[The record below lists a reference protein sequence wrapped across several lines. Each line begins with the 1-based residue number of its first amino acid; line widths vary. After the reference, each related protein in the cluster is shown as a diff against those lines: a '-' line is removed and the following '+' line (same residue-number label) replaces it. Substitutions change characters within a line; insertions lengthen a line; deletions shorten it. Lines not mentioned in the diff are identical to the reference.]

1 MAIDSIIPKAGYLT
15 IRDQI
20 AVILAL
26 EVSAQ
31 LALAIAEG
39 DTEYQAVLESF
50 YKGDDTLSIYVERF
64 QPFDIQEL
72 NALNVYITNVDESE
86 GSNSRQQKG
95 KVSINIDVTT
105 LGEVNDLTAA
115 HRMQRMASTIRGVL
129 SSGFYKTLGF
139 SPNTFIRR
147 RWVTSV
153 QTYQPNETDNTGY
166 LYAGTV
172 QFIVEYEEMN
182 VLQPTSVLSVN
193 YTDITVNPDGRF
205 SLEFN
210 N

>member
-1 MAIDSIIPKAGYLT
+1 MTINAVIPKAGYLT
-15 IRDQI
+15 IRDQV

-26 EVSAQ
+26 EIPAQ
-31 LALAIAEG
+31 LALASG
-39 DTEYQAVLESF
+39 EYKAMLETF
-50 YKGDDTLSIYVERF
+50 YKGDGTLSIYTERF
-64 QPFDIQEL
+64 EPFDLQEL
-72 NALNVYITNVDESE
+72 NSLNVYITNVDESE

-95 KVSINIDVTT
+95 KVSLNIDVTT
-105 LGEVNDLTAA
+105 LGESKDLTAA
-115 HRMQRMASTIRGVL
+115 HYMQWMGSTIRGIL
-129 SSGFYKTLGF
+129 SNGVYKTLGF

-153 QTYQPNETDNTGY
+153 QTYQPNETDNTAY
-166 LYAGTV
+166 LYAGAV
-172 QFIVEYEEMN
+172 QLIVEYEELN

-193 YTDITVNPDGRF
+193 YTDITVDPDGRF